1 MRVGFG
7 CYLLWWNCACDFLQ
21 SALTQLKSMQN
32 SIQFWVRKL
41 IGKLGVPYNRRLGV
55 RGSSHPLNLCRR
67 FITPRS
73 GKQRFPYP
81 VGFHLPRLSDRAVN
95 RFAFVQRNSRLHQNS
110 AKFSLGKLWS
120 ADFWFHKNSLCMTEI
135 NVDSI

>member
-81 VGFHLPRLSDRAVN
+81 LRFALPR
-95 RFAFVQRNSRLHQNS
+95 AFDGIVDGFGFIRREPCANQDSL
-110 AKFSLGKLWS
+110 KFSLFDLWP
-120 ADFWFHKNSLCMTEI
+120 ANFIFHICLTFMLTRC
-135 NVDSI
+135 

>member
-55 RGSSHPLNLCRR
+55 RGSSHPQKSCCR

-81 VGFHLPRLSDRAVN
+81 LR
-95 RFAFVQRNSRLHQNS
+95 FVQSRLAYCPVNHLVFFGRKPCVDNDS
-110 AKFSLGKLWS
+110 AQFGLRHLWS
-120 ADFWFHKNSLCMTEI
+120 AHFLLHKNTLRKTKI
-135 NVDSI
+135 TVDKE